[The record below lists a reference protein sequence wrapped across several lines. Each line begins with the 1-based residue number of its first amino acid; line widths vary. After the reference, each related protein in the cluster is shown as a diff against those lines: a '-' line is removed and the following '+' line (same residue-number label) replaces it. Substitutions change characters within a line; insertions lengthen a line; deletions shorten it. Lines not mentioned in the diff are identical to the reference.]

1 MRLFPN
7 LTIMLRFLSLGQT
20 VFILLNQV
28 NPVFLDPTTPYHKF
42 MCLPYY
48 KYHTSE
54 GDNVCFV
61 KFLEAS

>member
-7 LTIMLRFLSLGQT
+7 LTVMLRFLTLGQT

-48 KYHTSE
+48 K
-54 GDNVCFV
+54 
-61 KFLEAS
+61 